1 MNSRKTF
8 MILAALT
15 VGLGTHFTV
24 QAQGPLIQT
33 REENVVRS
41 SITVLNEIMAIPAR
55 SIPASM
61 LHSAEGIV
69 IIPNMIKGGFVVG
82 VRHGRGV
89 VMVRDE
95 NRNWQAPQFV
105 TMTGGSV
112 GWQIGLQATDVIL
125 VFTTR
130 NSVEGLLNGKF
141 TVGVDAAAAAGPV
154 GRQASAGTD
163 LRLRSEIYSWNR
175 SRGLFA
181 GASIDGSS
189 LQMDHLATHNFY
201 GGGQVVPASATDL
214 LTTIAAYADP
224 QLQEGEM
231 VQGGP
236 MLTPAQP
243 GVIGPAGQQGIDQ
256 LRGELSRSS
265 TQLAAM
271 LPEDWKRFL
280 ALPAQVYEEGAHPSL
295 NSLQV
300 AATNFATVS
309 ADPKFAQLTQRPEF
323 RQSQQLLNTYVEA
336 LRQAEANP
344 GQIQLPPP
352 PGAISP

>member
-1 MNSRKTF
+1 MNSRKTLLL
-8 MILAALT
+8 LAALT
-15 VGLGTHFTV
+15 VGLGINLKV
-24 QAQGPLIQT
+24 QAQGPLMQS
-33 REENVVRS
+33 REGNVVRS

-61 LHSAEGIV
+61 LSSAEGIV

-95 NRNWQAPQFV
+95 NRVWQAPQFV

-112 GWQIGLQATDVIL
+112 GWQVGLQSTDVVL
-125 VFTTR
+125 VFTSR
-130 NSVEGLLNGKF
+130 KSIEGLLGGKF

-189 LQMDHLATHNFY
+189 LQMDHLATNNFY
-201 GGGQVVPASATDL
+201 GGGQAIPASASDL
-214 LTTIAAYADP
+214 LTTVAAYADP
-224 QLQEGEM
+224 QRQAGQV

-243 GVIGPAGQQGIDQ
+243 GVVVPEGQGIEQ
-256 LRGELSRSS
+256 LRGDLSRSS
-265 TQLAAM
+265 TELAAM
-271 LPEDWKRFL
+271 LPDDWKRFL
-280 ALPAQVYEEGAHPSL
+280 ALPTQVYEDGAHPSL

-300 AATNFATVS
+300 AAGNFATVS

-323 RQSQQLLNTYVEA
+323 RQSQQLLNAYVEA
-336 LRQAEANP
+336 LRQAEATP

-352 PGAISP
+352 PGAVSQ